1 MSSKWRYDAVVV
13 GSGPN
18 GLSAAI
24 TIARAGHSVLVL
36 EAEETIGGGT
46 RSAELTMPGFVHDIC
61 SAVHPMGISS
71 PFFRTL
77 PLNEY
82 GLEWI
87 QSPAALAHPFLD
99 GTAAVLE
106 RSVDAT
112 VQSLDERDR
121 EPYRS
126 LISPIVDNWEDI
138 IRDTLGPLRIP
149 SHPFTLMRFGMSA
162 IRSARG
168 LARSTFHGRRARALL
183 AGISAHATL
192 PLEEPLTASFSLVLG
207 AAAHAVGWPIAKGGS
222 QAIAD
227 ALAGYFQALGGEI
240 RTGNR
245 VASIHELP
253 PSRAI
258 LMDVTPRQLLQIAGD
273 KLPLD
278 YFRKL
283 QRFRY
288 GPGVFKVDWAL
299 EQPIP
304 WKAVECLRACTIHVG
319 GTLDEITESED
330 TVWSGRCPEKPY
342 VLLAQQSQWDPSRA
356 PEGRQ
361 TAWAYCHV
369 PNGST
374 FDMTSRIEA
383 QIERYAP
390 GFRDII
396 IGRNVMPPAA
406 LEAHNAIYI
415 GGDINGGLQDLHQFF
430 TRPVARINPYSTP
443 VRGLYLCSSST
454 PPGGAVHGM
463 CGYHAATAALRQV
476 I

>member
-1 MSSKWRYDAVVV
+1 MGSKWRYDAVVV

-24 TIARAGHSVLVL
+24 TIARSGHSVLVL
-36 EAEETIGGGT
+36 EAEDTIGGGT

-61 SAVHPMGISS
+61 SAVHPLGVSS
-71 PFFRTL
+71 PFFQSL
-77 PLNEY
+77 PLKEY

-87 QSPAALAHPFLD
+87 QPPIPLAHPFLD

-106 RSVDAT
+106 RSLDAT
-112 VQSLDERDR
+112 AESLGR
-121 EPYRS
+121 EDADAYRK
-126 LISPIVDNWEDI
+126 LISPIVENWPELIMDA
-138 IRDTLGPLRIP
+138 LGPLRLP
-149 SHPFTLMRFGMSA
+149 SHPLVMMRFGLSA

-168 LARSTFHGRRARALL
+168 LARSTFRGRNARALF
-183 AGISAHATL
+183 AGIAAHSTL
-192 PLEEPLTASFSLVLG
+192 PLEETLTASFSLVLDS
-207 AAAHAVGWPIAKGGS
+207 AAHAVGWPIAKGGS
-222 QAIAD
+222 QNIAN
-227 ALAGYFQALGGEI
+227 ALAGYLRALGGEI
-240 RTGNR
+240 TTGCR
-245 VASIHELP
+245 VSSLHDLP
-253 PSRAI
+253 PARAI
-258 LMDVTPRQLLQIAGD
+258 LLDVTPRQLLQIAGD

-283 QRFRY
+283 QHFRY
-288 GPGVFKVDWAL
+288 GPGTFKVDWAL
-299 EQPIP
+299 ESPIP
-304 WKAVECLRACTIHVG
+304 WQASECLRAGTIHVG
-319 GTLDEITESED
+319 GTLDEISESED
-330 TVWSGRCPEKPY
+330 TVWMGRCPERPY

-361 TAWAYCHV
+361 TAWGYCHV

-374 FDMTSRIEA
+374 FDMTARIEA
-383 QIERYAP
+383 QIERFAP

-406 LEAHNAIYI
+406 LEAHNANYI

-430 TRPVARINPYSTP
+430 TRPVARLTPYSTP

-463 CGYHAATAALRQV
+463 CGYYAATAALRQV